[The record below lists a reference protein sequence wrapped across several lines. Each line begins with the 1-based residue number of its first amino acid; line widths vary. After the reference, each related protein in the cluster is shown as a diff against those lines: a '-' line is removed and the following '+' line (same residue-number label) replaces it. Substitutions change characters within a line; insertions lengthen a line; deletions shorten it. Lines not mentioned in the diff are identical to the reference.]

1 MDRPPPSVYLLH
13 GDDDLAIAEFI
24 ARLKAKLGDPATAE
38 LNIQT
43 FSADTLQM
51 SALEEACTAAPFL
64 SRRRLIIV
72 THASAF
78 GPAGSHRQEALL
90 DLLGRLPPTTA
101 LVLVEASNLESNS
114 PLPRWAEAHQ
124 QAVFIREFAIPRGPA
139 FVGWIRDRCKSL
151 GGEVDPEAARLLADS
166 IGEDPRLAH
175 HELTKLLDYVD
186 RSRPIRREDVEAL
199 TPVKGQS
206 DVFAMADALGTGDGR
221 QALAHLQRLLADES
235 PRAIFPMIVRHFR
248 LLLLAREALDSGQD
262 PKQALSQHRCPVP
275 RITTQARR
283 FSAAQLHA
291 IYHRLLETD
300 VAMKTSQI
308 EDAIALQTLVASLAT
323 QA

>member
-1 MDRPPPSVYLLH
+1 MDRSPPSVYLLH

-24 ARLKAKLGDPATAE
+24 GRLKAKLGDPATAE

-43 FSADTLQM
+43 FSAETLNM

-64 SRRRLIIV
+64 SRRRLVIV
-72 THASAF
+72 TSASAF
-78 GPAGSHRQEALL
+78 DRAGSHRQEALL
-90 DLLGRLPPTTA
+90 DLLDRLPATTA
-101 LVLVEASNLESNS
+101 LVLVDDSELGSNS
-114 PLPRWAEAHQ
+114 PLGRWAEAHQ
-124 QAVFIREFAIPRGPA
+124 QTVFTRQFAIPQGPA
-139 FVGWIRDRCKSL
+139 FVRWIRDRCKNL
-151 GGEVDPEAARLLADS
+151 GGEVDPEAAQLLAEA

-206 DVFAMADALGTGDGR
+206 DVFAMVEALGSGDGHR
-221 QALAHLQRLLADES
+221 ALTHLQRLLEDES

-275 RITTQARR
+275 RITSQAHR
-283 FSAAQLHA
+283 FSAAQLHT

-308 EDAIALQTLVASLAT
+308 EDALALQTLVASLAT